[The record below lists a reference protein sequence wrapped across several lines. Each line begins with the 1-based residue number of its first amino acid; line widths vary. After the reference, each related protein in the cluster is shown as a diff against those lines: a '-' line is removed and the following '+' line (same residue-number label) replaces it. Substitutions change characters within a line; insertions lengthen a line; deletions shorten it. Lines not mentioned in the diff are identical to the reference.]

1 MCDIQQTLNTI
12 LRPNRASPSVDVK
25 VNTVRMYGR
34 SSDTASSRLQ
44 NYNSSLGKQS
54 TDVTDTLEST
64 GNVCRNLIKTTTV
77 FMMRCVLR
85 SYAISPNNLLF
96 FHFYHFVARGGNFVF
111 MKVLSVT
118 VYCTGPCLVYKAL
131 AGVLLPCS
139 LTSHFTLTLHLSYR
153 VYKWVSNAGV
163 NPAMN

>member
-25 VNTVRMYGR
+25 VNTARMYGR

-64 GNVCRNLIKTTTV
+64 GKVCRNLIKTTTV

-96 FHFYHFVARGGNFVF
+96 FSLLSFRRSRWKLCFHESFKCDCLLYRTLFSVQSPGWGLVAVF
-111 MKVLSVT
+111 FDESLYPNTASFL
-118 VYCTGPCLVYKAL
+118 P
-131 AGVLLPCS
+131 GV
-139 LTSHFTLTLHLSYR
+139 
-153 VYKWVSNAGV
+153 
-163 NPAMN
+163 